1 MGASSGLDVHSR
13 ASLALRAGETEAQ
26 HRELVDFAREFA
38 FERMGAFAY
47 SAEEGTPAASLPEQA
62 RPGVEA
68 P

>member
-1 MGASSGLDVHSR
+1 
-13 ASLALRAGETEAQ
+13 
-26 HRELVDFAREFA
+26 VDFAREFA
-38 FERMGAFAY
+38 FERVGAFAY